1 MNAPEQKNETHIGQ
15 ALIQTYW
22 QKQLDTREQN
32 RQKRRLRTPLAIDFC
47 SNDYLGMAR
56 DGCTSLSTHHESNP
70 RNPFAQLAAQ
80 FGTAHGSTGSRLLS
94 GQAQIISELERAIAQ
109 FHQTEAALLFNSGF
123 DANLGTLAA
132 IGNRHTVFLYDDL
145 CHASLIDGM
154 RLSLSPSVYKF
165 RHNDLNYLRQ
175 LLEQHAG
182 KTLVIVVESLYSMD
196 GDMAPLRELAE
207 LARQYRAALV
217 VDEAHSTGVF
227 GELGQGLSQQL
238 GVHNDVTIRIH
249 TYGKGMGCHGAAVV
263 GSQTLIDYLIN
274 YARPFI
280 YTTALPPASYAAI
293 AQAYA
298 QLHHNQHRRTALQDV
313 IVQFQQLRANY
324 DWQSLGV
331 TWLASDSAIQGLII
345 GDVART
351 HAVAHA
357 LHAQNLD
364 VRPILS
370 PTVPAGSERL
380 RICLHAFNTDNE
392 IRLLCDILWRALS
405 SEAQP

>member
-1 MNAPEQKNETHIGQ
+1 MNAPRQKNKTDTSQ

-22 QKQLDTREQN
+22 HKQLDTREHN

-56 DGCTSLSTHHESNP
+56 SIDDSDLGQSHH
-70 RNPFAQLAAQ
+70 PFSQLAAQ
-80 FGTAHGSTGSRLLS
+80 FSSAHGSTGSRLLS
-94 GQAQIISELERAIAQ
+94 GQAQAISELERAIAQ

-132 IGNRHTVFLYDDL
+132 IGDRHTVFLYDDL
-145 CHASLIDGM
+145 SHASLIDGM

-165 RHNDLNYLRQ
+165 RHNDLSHLRQ

-196 GDMAPLRELAE
+196 GDIAPLRELTE
-207 LARQYRAALV
+207 LARQHRAALV

-324 DWQSLGV
+324 DWQALGV
-331 TWLASDSAIQGLII
+331 TWLASETAIQGLVI
-345 GDVART
+345 GEVART

-380 RICLHAFNTDNE
+380 RICLHAFNTTDE
-392 IRLLCDILWRALS
+392 MRLLCETLWTALS

>member
-1 MNAPEQKNETHIGQ
+1 MNSLQQQNETSAEP
-15 ALIQTYW
+15 ALIHAYW
-22 QKQLDTREQN
+22 QKQLDQREHN

-56 DGCTSLSTHHESNP
+56 ALNHSEIEPNDH
-70 RNPFAQLAAQ
+70 PFAQKMAQLAAQ
-80 FGTAHGSTGSRLLS
+80 FSAAHGSTGSRLLS
-94 GQAQIISELERAIAQ
+94 GQAHIISELERAIAQ

-165 RHNDLNYLRQ
+165 RHNDLKHLRE

-182 KTLVIVVESLYSMD
+182 KTIVIVVESLYSMD
-196 GDMAPLRELAE
+196 GDRAPLRELAG
-207 LARQYRAALV
+207 LASQYRAALV
-217 VDEAHSTGVF
+217 VDEAHSTAVF
-227 GELGQGLSQQL
+227 GEQGQGLTQQL

-274 YARPFI
+274 YARAFI

-293 AQAYA
+293 ARAYA
-298 QLHHNQHRRTALQDV
+298 QLPHNQHRRTALHNV
-313 IVQFQQLRANY
+313 IHGFQQRRANY
-324 DWQSLGV
+324 DWPTLGV
-331 TWLASDSAIQGLII
+331 TWLASDTAIQGLVI

-351 HAVAHA
+351 HAVTHA

-364 VRPILS
+364 VRPIFS

-380 RICLHAFNTDNE
+380 RICLHAFNTDDE
-392 IRLLCDILWRALS
+392 MHLLCDTLWRALS
-405 SEAQP
+405 AEVQP

>member
-1 MNAPEQKNETHIGQ
+1 MNATEQKNETHTSQ

-22 QKQLDTREQN
+22 HKQLDTREQN
-32 RQKRRLRTPLAIDFC
+32 RQKRRLRIPLSIDFC

-56 DGCTSLSTHHESNP
+56 AVDECNHE
-70 RNPFAQLAAQ
+70 RNLVPNDHPFMQLAAQ

-165 RHNDLNYLRQ
+165 RHNDLSHLRQ

-207 LARQYRAALV
+207 LARQHRAALV

-249 TYGKGMGCHGAAVV
+249 TYGKGMGCHGAVVV

-313 IVQFQQLRANY
+313 IEQFQNLRAAY
-324 DWQSLGV
+324 DWQAVGV
-331 TWLASDSAIQGLII
+331 TWLASATAIQGLVI
-345 GDVART
+345 GNVART

-370 PTVPAGSERL
+370 PTVPASSERL
-380 RICLHAFNTDNE
+380 RICLHAFNTADE
-392 IRLLCDILWRALS
+392 MRLLCQTLWTALS
-405 SEAQP
+405 TEAQS